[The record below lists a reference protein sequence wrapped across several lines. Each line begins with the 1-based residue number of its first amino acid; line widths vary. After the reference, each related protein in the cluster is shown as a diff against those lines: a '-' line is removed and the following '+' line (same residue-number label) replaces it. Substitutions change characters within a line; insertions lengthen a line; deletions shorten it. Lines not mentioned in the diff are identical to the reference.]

1 MDRLTSMS
9 VFVKVADLGSF
20 ASAAEAMR
28 MSPQMVAKHVVMLE
42 DRLGSTLI
50 NRTTRRQHL
59 TDIGRAYY
67 DRCRIILAE
76 TEDAELLAQQMRS
89 QPRGLL
95 RVTAPITFGN
105 ARFAPFVRGYLQTH
119 PEMAIDLS
127 LNDRN
132 VDPLEDGFEVMVRL
146 GEVDDASLIAHPLAP
161 YRQIACASPAYIKRR
176 GAPDTPAQLVDHEC
190 LAYAHWSPSM
200 PCRWVFTGNGHRQEV
215 KVSGRFR
222 SNDWKTLLDAA
233 IDGFGIVLGPEPVL
247 AAHIEAGRLVPVLTR
262 YEGPIRPMHVLH
274 LQGRQPTAKVRSFV
288 DAVIAEFGKA

>member
-20 ASAAEAMR
+20 ASAAEALR

-59 TDIGRAYY
+59 TDVGRAYY

-95 RVTAPITFGN
+95 RVTAPVTFGH
-105 ARFAPFVRGYLQTH
+105 ARLAPFVRRYLQTH
-119 PEMAIDLS
+119 PEMSIDLS

-132 VDPLEDGFEVMVRL
+132 VDPLEDGFEVMLRL
-146 GEVDDASLIAHPLAP
+146 GDVDDASLVAYPLAP
-161 YRQIACASPAYIKRR
+161 YRQIACASPAYIQRR
-176 GAPDTPAQLVDHEC
+176 GAPDTPTQLVDHEC

-200 PCRWVFTGNGHRQEV
+200 PCRWVFTGEGHRQEV

-233 IDGFGIVLGPEPVL
+233 LDGFGIVLGPEPVL
-247 AAHIEAGRLVPVLTR
+247 APHIEAGLLVPVLTR
-262 YEGPIRPMHVLH
+262 YQGPIRPMHVLH

-288 DAVIAEFGKA
+288 DAVIAEFGLR